1 MKELYEEL
9 QAYLLEN
16 FIQFSSRKTEQ
27 DRYLFSIDGKSY
39 ELFEPLQWNDDE
51 NPVFFDEAFTWV
63 NDKTEYDRY
72 IFKFGGCWYWFNR
85 GEEKNIKLNRVK
97 YLGKVNL
104 QEEDLLLPC
113 FLGVHGP
120 FEMLNSCGSYKDWV
134 DKAKFLGI
142 QKLGVCEKG
151 SLAGAFKF
159 QSACKKEGIEPIFGM
174 EIPIKDEKKDLLF
187 SVKAFV
193 KNEQGWLNLL
203 KINKFLNVDGNGF
216 TSIENFIENRS
227 GLFCILDPKT
237 IRFEDIPVGWRTM
250 FAHQFYYQLDTVV
263 YEKEDRDRWYLE
275 NLKKF
280 FDSKIKPVAM
290 CDAYYVE
297 KEGYIVRNRLNKI
310 AGVMN
315 HESKNQYFKNGEEYF
330 FELQSLFNEN
340 DFERF
345 LDSFMDAVENL
356 VDICAECNYTFE
368 TNQRHLPRYI
378 MTEEERKLYS
388 SNKEMFEELVFKGL
402 EEHIDLLDKY
412 GEDVIGE
419 RIDREIDVIEYGE
432 VEDYFLV
439 LRDIVNW
446 CRDNNILLGAGRGS
460 AAGSLVTYLLGITKV
475 DPMRYGLLFE
485 RFLNKGR
492 IKVSLPDI
500 DTDFPGEARPR
511 VKEYME
517 QRFGI
522 DQVCSVGTYGTL
534 QLKAAIQDFA
544 RLEKIP
550 IPLVRRICKILETEK
565 VKTIEDFFKTA
576 CKYEEVK
583 KFLNDHAEMFNCL
596 MLSLGQPKTSSIH
609 ACAMMIFPD
618 EKTLYEWCPVRSQ
631 KGLIVSE
638 WEGLE
643 LDEAGFLKED
653 ILGIEQLDKFTDI
666 LNLIEEHYGKRIDLY
681 KIPKDDPKVFDFFQ
695 RGFLGDVF
703 HFGAKG
709 LSSYCVKMQPTS
721 VDELSDCAALYRP
734 GVMENGYHEE
744 YLLRKAG
751 ERECT
756 YHVGTEKILNS
767 TYGLFVYQEQVMA
780 LMHELAGMDLVT
792 CDTARK
798 AMGKKKIDVI
808 KSLEGQFIKGYCDRY
823 EVTEEYAKDFW
834 EEIVKASSY
843 LFNKSHSVSY
853 SINGYNS
860 LWLKVHYPIEF
871 WSVTFSRAKAEDY
884 PYYINEIRRSGNIQI
899 KSVDIN
905 QSGANIVSD
914 VKSNSIYWAFN
925 SVSQLGDVAQQELME
940 ERTKNGE
947 YFSFDEFIDR
957 FNKKGSSINKSVVEN
972 LIYSG
977 AFDSIEGIKKVTDR
991 ERLLLNYREKK
1002 NIKIDEKKDE
1012 YSIAKDKGKKDQEW
1026 WWLLQQKRKSGFCF
1040 FDYKYLVNKYLSPIV
1055 TDGGLGTPYFVD
1067 GKQIQDEDI
1076 VDHYTNHV
1084 MVGGY
1089 VLNIDEMSSKKGQYA
1104 KITLENNYD
1113 FIEVVFFPDYWKER
1127 RDILLNSKK
1136 TLLVLN
1142 GCVRFDS
1149 WKKKNTITIMDC
1161 SEIIQLN
1168 IV

>member
-1 MKELYEEL
+1 M
-9 QAYLLEN
+9 
-16 FIQFSSRKTEQ
+16 
-27 DRYLFSIDGKSY
+27 
-39 ELFEPLQWNDDE
+39 
-51 NPVFFDEAFTWV
+51 
-63 NDKTEYDRY
+63 
-72 IFKFGGCWYWFNR
+72 
-85 GEEKNIKLNRVK
+85 
-97 YLGKVNL
+97 
-104 QEEDLLLPC
+104 
-113 FLGVHGP
+113 
-120 FEMLNSCGSYKDWV
+120 
-134 DKAKFLGI
+134 
-142 QKLGVCEKG
+142 
-151 SLAGAFKF
+151 
-159 QSACKKEGIEPIFGM
+159 
-174 EIPIKDEKKDLLF
+174 
-187 SVKAFV
+187 
-193 KNEQGWLNLL
+193 
-203 KINKFLNVDGNGF
+203 
-216 TSIENFIENRS
+216 
-227 GLFCILDPKT
+227 
-237 IRFEDIPVGWRTM
+237 
-250 FAHQFYYQLDTVV
+250 
-263 YEKEDRDRWYLE
+263 
-275 NLKKF
+275 
-280 FDSKIKPVAM
+280 
-290 CDAYYVE
+290 
-297 KEGYIVRNRLNKI
+297 
-310 AGVMN
+310 
-315 HESKNQYFKNGEEYF
+315 
-330 FELQSLFNEN
+330 
-340 DFERF
+340 
-345 LDSFMDAVENL
+345 
-356 VDICAECNYTFE
+356 
-368 TNQRHLPRYI
+368 
-378 MTEEERKLYS
+378 
-388 SNKEMFEELVFKGL
+388 
-402 EEHIDLLDKY
+402 
-412 GEDVIGE
+412 
-419 RIDREIDVIEYGE
+419 
-432 VEDYFLV
+432 
-439 LRDIVNW
+439 
-446 CRDNNILLGAGRGS
+446 
-460 AAGSLVTYLLGITKV
+460 
-475 DPMRYGLLFE
+475 
-485 RFLNKGR
+485 
-492 IKVSLPDI
+492 
-500 DTDFPGEARPR
+500 
-511 VKEYME
+511 
-517 QRFGI
+517 
-522 DQVCSVGTYGTL
+522 
-534 QLKAAIQDFA
+534 
-544 RLEKIP
+544 
-550 IPLVRRICKILETEK
+550 
-565 VKTIEDFFKTA
+565 
-576 CKYEEVK
+576 
-583 KFLNDHAEMFNCL
+583 
-596 MLSLGQPKTSSIH
+596 
-609 ACAMMIFPD
+609 
-618 EKTLYEWCPVRSQ
+618 
-631 KGLIVSE
+631 
-638 WEGLE
+638 
-643 LDEAGFLKED
+643 
-653 ILGIEQLDKFTDI
+653 
-666 LNLIEEHYGKRIDLY
+666 Y

-1161 SEIIQLN
+1161 SEIIQLS

>member
-187 SVKAFV
+187 SVKVFV
-193 KNEQGWLNLL
+193 KNEEGWLNLL
-203 KINKFLNVDGNGF
+203 KISKLLNVDGNGF
-216 TSIENFIENRS
+216 TSIESFIENRN

-315 HESKNQYFKNGEEYF
+315 YESKNQYFKNGEEYF

-419 RIDREIDVIEYGE
+419 RIDREISTIEFGG

-446 CRDNNILLGAGRGS
+446 CRANNILLGAGRGS

-492 IKVSLPDI
+492 LWK
-500 DTDFPGEARPR
+500 
-511 VKEYME
+511 
-517 QRFGI
+517 
-522 DQVCSVGTYGTL
+522 
-534 QLKAAIQDFA
+534 
-544 RLEKIP
+544 
-550 IPLVRRICKILETEK
+550 ETEK
-565 VKTIEDFFKTA
+565 EMVRIIGEDNL
-576 CKYEEVK
+576 E
-583 KFLNDHAEMFNCL
+583 
-596 MLSLGQPKTSSIH
+596 I
-609 ACAMMIFPD
+609 
-618 EKTLYEWCPVRSQ
+618 
-631 KGLIVSE
+631 
-638 WEGLE
+638 E
-643 LDEAGFLKED
+643 LDISTNCKIFRENKE
-653 ILGIEQLDKFTDI
+653 
-666 LNLIEEHYGKRIDLY
+666 
-681 KIPKDDPKVFDFFQ
+681 
-695 RGFLGDVF
+695 
-703 HFGAKG
+703 
-709 LSSYCVKMQPTS
+709 M
-721 VDELSDCAALYRP
+721 
-734 GVMENGYHEE
+734 
-744 YLLRKAG
+744 
-751 ERECT
+751 
-756 YHVGTEKILNS
+756 
-767 TYGLFVYQEQVMA
+767 
-780 LMHELAGMDLVT
+780 LV
-792 CDTARK
+792 
-798 AMGKKKIDVI
+798 
-808 KSLEGQFIKGYCDRY
+808 E
-823 EVTEEYAKDFW
+823 AKD
-834 EEIVKASSY
+834 
-843 LFNKSHSVSY
+843 
-853 SINGYNS
+853 
-860 LWLKVHYPIEF
+860 
-871 WSVTFSRAKAEDY
+871 
-884 PYYINEIRRSGNIQI
+884 IQE
-899 KSVDIN
+899 
-905 QSGANIVSD
+905 
-914 VKSNSIYWAFN
+914 
-925 SVSQLGDVAQQELME
+925 GD
-940 ERTKNGE
+940 
-947 YFSFDEFIDR
+947 
-957 FNKKGSSINKSVVEN
+957 
-972 LIYSG
+972 
-977 AFDSIEGIKKVTDR
+977 
-991 ERLLLNYREKK
+991 
-1002 NIKIDEKKDE
+1002 
-1012 YSIAKDKGKKDQEW
+1012 
-1026 WWLLQQKRKSGFCF
+1026 
-1040 FDYKYLVNKYLSPIV
+1040 
-1055 TDGGLGTPYFVD
+1055 
-1067 GKQIQDEDI
+1067 
-1076 VDHYTNHV
+1076 
-1084 MVGGY
+1084 
-1089 VLNIDEMSSKKGQYA
+1089 
-1104 KITLENNYD
+1104 
-1113 FIEVVFFPDYWKER
+1113 
-1127 RDILLNSKK
+1127 
-1136 TLLVLN
+1136 
-1142 GCVRFDS
+1142 
-1149 WKKKNTITIMDC
+1149 
-1161 SEIIQLN
+1161 EIISYK
-1168 IV
+1168 